1 MESTLSIEGSGFGKD
16 DLQLLIS
23 IISLSLIDEAKWTE
37 SFGTKNNLKFL
48 FMDEGDSE
56 VKKRLYK
63 AKKMDWVSKWTK
75 KILESLQISRT
86 FDSSEV
92 KREFRKIISNE
103 RKKSAFIVEISSFEP
118 YFDFDEHSISKEL
131 NFNENDKDNYFRCC
145 YAMTGIEQVNFNYA
159 RDKFNSCI
167 KEISKAI
174 AGKNHAWSILTI
186 GVLVATLLIDPIGS
200 AIGAAM
206 ELSGAAALSAG
217 LAFLGGGAIAAGG
230 LGMQGGIIVIMAGG
244 AILGFGSG
252 SAEYDQRLKAC
263 SKEQL
268 LLYCAKLYS
277 LVMILNISNEEII
290 QFCSQVFT
298 LQSEYEKSTDEFAL
312 SGQKDTSNVFEEKVK
327 IISAFRKMLRN
338 ANQRTWHYV

>member
-1 MESTLSIEGSGFGKD
+1 
-16 DLQLLIS
+16 
-23 IISLSLIDEAKWTE
+23 
-37 SFGTKNNLKFL
+37 
-48 FMDEGDSE
+48 
-56 VKKRLYK
+56 
-63 AKKMDWVSKWTK
+63 
-75 KILESLQISRT
+75 
-86 FDSSEV
+86 
-92 KREFRKIISNE
+92 
-103 RKKSAFIVEISSFEP
+103 
-118 YFDFDEHSISKEL
+118 
-131 NFNENDKDNYFRCC
+131 
-145 YAMTGIEQVNFNYA
+145 MTGIEQVNFNYA

-327 IISAFRKMLRN
+327 IISAFR
-338 ANQRTWHYV
+338 